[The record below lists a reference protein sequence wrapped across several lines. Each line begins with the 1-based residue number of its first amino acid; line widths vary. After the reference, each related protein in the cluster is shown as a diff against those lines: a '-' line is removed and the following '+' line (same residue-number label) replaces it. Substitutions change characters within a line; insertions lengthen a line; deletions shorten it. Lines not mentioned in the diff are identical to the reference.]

1 MGRYLPG
8 TAGDGLALATAVA
21 CGVFIGRFMMARQE
35 GRPRARPERARLQPR
50 RERLALP
57 CPQPGPRPQERP
69 GGAGTHRGPR
79 YARSRAEAGQWQ
91 PAVAPW
97 PDGRSLAGEQG
108 PLRLA
113 EGEQRLW

>member
-8 TAGDGLALATAVA
+8 APSDGLALATAVA
-21 CGVFIGRFMMARQE
+21 CGVFIGRFMRARQE

-50 RERLALP
+50 RERPALP
-57 CPQPGPRPQERP
+57 CSQPGPRPQERP
-69 GGAGTHRGPR
+69 DGPGTHRGPR
-79 YARSRAEAGQWQ
+79 YARSRAEADQWQ
-91 PAVAPW
+91 PAAAPW
-97 PDGRSLAGEQG
+97 PGARPLAAGEG